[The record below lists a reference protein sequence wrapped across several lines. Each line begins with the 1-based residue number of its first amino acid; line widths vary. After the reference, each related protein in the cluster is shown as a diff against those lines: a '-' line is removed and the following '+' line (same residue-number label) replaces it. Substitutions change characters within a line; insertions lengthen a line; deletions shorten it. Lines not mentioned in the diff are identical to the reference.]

1 MDKSVITVN
10 IFGNEYTIK
19 GVAKPDY
26 IISLA
31 NYLNNKMSEVQE
43 ATGLKDAKKIAILAA
58 INISDEMFEAKKSMK
73 DSFVSNDQLALI
85 RNRVEGL
92 IAMIDSNIPPELI
105 TVQNEA
111 DSAPAARDQ
120 QVPVAKGPS
129 DTTANE
135 DVNNSNSG
143 PAEKEEN
150 DRK

>member
-43 ATGLKDAKKIAILAA
+43 ATGLKDPKKIAILAA
-58 INISDEMFEAKKSMK
+58 INISDEMFEAKRSMK
-73 DSFVSNDQLALI
+73 DSVVSNDQLALI

-92 IAMIDSNIPPELI
+92 ISMIDSNIPSELAVDRDIQKPDAVVI
-105 TVQNEA
+105 TNE
-111 DSAPAARDQ
+111 PAE
-120 QVPVAKGPS
+120 PSKGPS
-129 DTTANE
+129 DTTVNE
-135 DVNNSNSG
+135 ETQATSKTHDEG
-143 PAEKEEN
+143 APEEK
-150 DRK
+150 

>member
-43 ATGLKDAKKIAILAA
+43 ATGLKDPKKIAILAA

-92 IAMIDSNIPPELI
+92 IAMIDSNIPSELI
-105 TVQNEA
+105 TVQNTPETMSP
-111 DSAPAARDQ
+111 DPYEQTPD
-120 QVPVAKGPS
+120 VKGPS
-129 DTTANE
+129 DTTANDE
-135 DVNNSNSG
+135 PD
-143 PAEKEEN
+143 EKDEN
-150 DRK
+150 VQK